1 MCRHVRVVTTLM
13 NDIQNVTYP
22 RPRRPAQN
30 KQLHLLQIKHLA
42 SASVCYCKLPHCYVC
57 ENDGPSLPGLL
68 VHLNLYS
75 VIIIRLAAA
84 CIFLSSACRS
94 FPCKRSSWT
103 ILRAFVPS
111 GPSLPRSQSPMFA
124 SSSAHRI
131 VHVTVHDR
139 LCASDAPLKGRNT

>member
-84 CIFLSSACRS
+84 LVSSVLQLADLSHVSKARGPSFGLSSHLGHLCLAVSR
-94 FPCKRSSWT
+94 PC
-103 ILRAFVPS
+103 
-111 GPSLPRSQSPMFA
+111 LPVRQRTA
-124 SSSAHRI
+124 
-131 VHVTVHDR
+131 
-139 LCASDAPLKGRNT
+139 